1 MQYGVYISNYALKG
15 DPRNF
20 VKLAKEA
27 EECNWDGFFI
37 WDHINPETAFKN
49 GVADP
54 WITLS
59 GIAAVTERIRIG
71 TTVTPLPRRRPQKV
85 ARETTS
91 LDILSNGRLIL
102 GVGLGGPPDA
112 EFEYFGEDTSTRI
125 RAEKLDESLD
135 IINGLWSGEPYSFQ
149 GKHYKVDEVTFKP
162 VPIQKPRIPIWC
174 AGSWPLKRPFERA
187 VKYDGVFPLGLS
199 GDLELSDYED
209 IVNFVV
215 KHRTSKDPFDVVCM
229 GVSTGDS
236 KNDSWIAV
244 CSESGATW
252 YVEVLMN
259 SKMEDALNVV
269 QRGPPRY

>member
-85 ARETTS
+85 ARETAS

-102 GVGLGGPPDA
+102 GVGLGGPSDA
-112 EFEYFGEDTSTRI
+112 EFECEDTSTRI

-162 VPIQKPRIPIWC
+162 IPIQKPRIPIWC

-209 IVNFVV
+209 IGNFVA
-215 KHRTSKDPFDVVCM
+215 KHRTSKDPFDIVCM
-229 GVSTGDS
+229 GVSTGDP
-236 KNDSWIAV
+236 KKDSWIDV
-244 CSESGATW
+244 CAEYGSTW
-252 YVEVLMN
+252 YVEVIMT